1 MKHTRPDIANAVRE
15 ASKVMDGSTKA
26 HWKYLLRIIKY
37 VIETKEK
44 KLRYSLRPK
53 KMKKVKIEGFCDSDY
68 AGDRDTR
75 KSVAGYAIYIFGCLI
90 AWKSKSQRSVALS
103 SSEAEYVS
111 ISEITKDLLFV
122 KQILEFLQQEVEYPI
137 EIKVDNI
144 GAIYMAENNS
154 SNNQTKHVNT
164 RYHFVREL
172 IEDGIVKIEFVRSE
186 NNDSD
191 IFTKNLGKELFM
203 KHSSK
208 FMKSDENIEN
218 KNSTQSE
225 YYKVQE
231 FPNVK

>member
-1 MKHTRPDIANAVRE
+1 
-15 ASKVMDGSTKA
+15 
-26 HWKYLLRIIKY
+26 
-37 VIETKEK
+37 
-44 KLRYSLRPK
+44 
-53 KMKKVKIEGFCDSDY
+53 MKKVKIEGFCDSDY

-103 SSEAEYVS
+103 SSEAEYVL

-122 KQILEFLQQEVEYPI
+122 KQILEFLKQEVEYPI

-208 FMKSDENIEN
+208 FMKSDKNIEN
-218 KNSTQSE
+218 KNSTKSE
-225 YYKVQE
+225 YYEVQE

>member
-1 MKHTRPDIANAVRE
+1 MKQV
-15 ASKVMDGSTKA
+15 
-26 HWKYLLRIIKY
+26 
-37 VIETKEK
+37 
-44 KLRYSLRPK
+44 
-53 KMKKVKIEGFCDSDY
+53 
-68 AGDRDTR
+68 
-75 KSVAGYAIYIFGCLI
+75 
-90 AWKSKSQRSVALS
+90 
-103 SSEAEYVS
+103 
-111 ISEITKDLLFV
+111 
-122 KQILEFLQQEVEYPI
+122 LEFLKQEVEYPI

-172 IEDGIVKIEFVRSE
+172 IKDGIVKIEFVRSE

-218 KNSTQSE
+218 ENSTRSE
-225 YYKVQE
+225 YHDVQE

>member
-1 MKHTRPDIANAVRE
+1 M
-15 ASKVMDGSTKA
+15 
-26 HWKYLLRIIKY
+26 
-37 VIETKEK
+37 
-44 KLRYSLRPK
+44 
-53 KMKKVKIEGFCDSDY
+53 
-68 AGDRDTR
+68 
-75 KSVAGYAIYIFGCLI
+75 
-90 AWKSKSQRSVALS
+90 
-103 SSEAEYVS
+103 
-111 ISEITKDLLFV
+111 
-122 KQILEFLQQEVEYPI
+122 KQILEFLKQEVEYPI

-191 IFTKNLGKELFM
+191 IFTKNLGKELFT
-203 KHSSK
+203 KHSNK

-225 YYKVQE
+225 YYEVQE